1 MPSAVCQ
8 KELLHWQTL
17 RKSIQE
23 VARANLAAPLDCPFC
38 TPGLSTSVN
47 AFLLIDLFRPRF
59 IFVFHWFY
67 IYCHCDCTD
76 AGQCLSWAKMLKY
89 LQKQE
94 WWMSMQ
100 SKHTWEIWEGSFP
113 PCPCS
118 VTSRWYSQ
126 IFNHSDRAFS
136 GGHFEVCIGC
146 TWQGPY
152 DGRPSY
158 RVREDYSH
166 AVTRAFVACRYKLH
180 DMPKFYLFLPGSIT
194 IVVTPTTTM

>member
-1 MPSAVCQ
+1 
-8 KELLHWQTL
+8 
-17 RKSIQE
+17 
-23 VARANLAAPLDCPFC
+23 
-38 TPGLSTSVN
+38 
-47 AFLLIDLFRPRF
+47 
-59 IFVFHWFY
+59 
-67 IYCHCDCTD
+67 
-76 AGQCLSWAKMLKY
+76 
-89 LQKQE
+89 
-94 WWMSMQ
+94 MSMQ

-158 RVREDYSH
+158 RVQEDYSH
-166 AVTRAFVACRYKLH
+166 AVAQAFVACRYKLH

-194 IVVTPTTTM
+194 IVVTPTTTIGQQLVADCHKLGITAVSGAQVMLDIFLAWHGIFPCLNLYMSSINHFPLPLT